1 MNQESNNTTIWF
13 STNKLFIN
21 VNKTHLMVFK
31 TKKKKSLNKRTIKLV
46 EIEA

>member
-13 STNKLFIN
+13 SADKLFIN

-31 TKKKKSLNKRTIKLV
+31 EKKKKSLN
-46 EIEA
+46 